1 MRHFQMKT
9 VLKMKIFCAGQSAAN
24 KMKFI
29 QLKNQIALIGK
40 DKTSGGIFMKIKEYF
55 KKTSF
60 PQNTQLIIFP

>member
-40 DKTSGGIFMKIKEYF
+40 GKTSGGIFMKIKEY
-55 KKTSF
+55 
-60 PQNTQLIIFP
+60 